1 MHVMPVHTE
10 YQYAPNA
17 SRRQLRYDG
26 EMTTEPRPAAG
37 LDGPPLSLRERKRQ
51 RTRAALI
58 AAGVELF
65 ERDGYEETTVARIA
79 AAADIGTRTFFGYF
93 ASKEDLLFP
102 RADERVAAALDAI
115 RTRRPGERPVAVLL
129 RGLRT
134 LPPDDD
140 DLVGRLALLRLK
152 LIPKVPAVA
161 GRAFAAQY
169 AAQRDIAA
177 ALVEAY
183 PGELDDAAAA
193 ALTGAFIGAVAAA
206 LDVLL
211 AAGDAPPPPDVVRA
225 VLVDA
230 VARALGAHDRSEIGK
245 PGTPAGQ

>member
-1 MHVMPVHTE
+1 M
-10 YQYAPNA
+10 Q
-17 SRRQLRYDG
+17 
-26 EMTTEPRPAAG
+26 
-37 LDGPPLSLRERKRQ
+37 LSLRERKRQ

-58 AAGVELF
+58 AAAIELF
-65 ERDGYEETTVARIA
+65 ERDGYEETTVAKIA

-93 ASKEDLLFP
+93 ASKEELLFP
-102 RADERVAAALDAI
+102 RADDRVAAALDAI
-115 RTRRPGERPVAVLL
+115 RTRRPGERPVDVLL

-140 DLVGRLALLRLK
+140 DLVGRLTLLRLK
-152 LIPKVPAVA
+152 LIRTVPAVA

-183 PGELDDAAAA
+183 PGELGEAAAA
-193 ALTGAFIGAVAAA
+193 ALIGAFIGAVAAA

-211 AAGDAPPPPDVVRA
+211 VRADAPPAPDVVRSA
-225 VLVDA
+225 LVDA
-230 VARALGAHDRSEIGK
+230 VAQALGAHDRLEIGQ
-245 PGTPAGQ
+245 PRTSAS